1 MNSKKSTYEMFIAS
15 IECMVVSA
23 LIGLFISLLVVLLLI
38 LVGVSS
44 YNLFILLTS
53 LIVFFVLMYNL
64 VFGDYFE

>member
-1 MNSKKSTYEMFIAS
+1 MNSKKSTYEMFTAS